1 MAQLA
6 RSASVAYRAGS
17 ILNLSGTAPVL
28 RADRLLQMPGQSPG
42 LYSMLIILKG
52 VGDGLVPLLP
62 DRVSQIG
69 SGSGE
74 RLVTG
79 LARGFV
85 QWLRGG
91 GRVHPRSGLGLV
103 CAADGRRGL
112 SDRAGLRIPSVKCWQ
127 SAEGPSGRH
136 ATPHG

>member
-52 VGDGLVPLLP
+52 VGDGLVALLA
-62 DRVSQIG
+62 DRARQIG
-69 SGSGE
+69 SVPASDLLPVAPGDSFNGCAEAAVSTQDQASGWC
-74 RLVTG
+74 
-79 LARGFV
+79 A
-85 QWLRGG
+85 LRM
-91 GRVHPRSGLGLV
+91 VV
-103 CAADGRRGL
+103 AF
-112 SDRAGLRIPSVKCWQ
+112 K
-127 SAEGPSGRH
+127 
-136 ATPHG
+136 